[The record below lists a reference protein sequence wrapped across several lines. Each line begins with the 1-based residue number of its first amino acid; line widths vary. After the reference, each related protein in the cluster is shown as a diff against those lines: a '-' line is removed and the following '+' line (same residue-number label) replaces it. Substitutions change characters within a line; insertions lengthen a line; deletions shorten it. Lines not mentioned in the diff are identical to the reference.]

1 MDITDELFL
10 EEIRNWLGIL
20 PVEFVIIVFSLIQE
34 AHLVYSSMSTTLETT
49 YNHRMGF
56 FNLSSF
62 KIKIKFISNLSTIK

>member
-34 AHLVYSSMSTTLETT
+34 GFLINCCLQHLRQ
-49 YNHRMGF
+49 H
-56 FNLSSF
+56 
-62 KIKIKFISNLSTIK
+62 ITIEWVSLTCHLLKLK